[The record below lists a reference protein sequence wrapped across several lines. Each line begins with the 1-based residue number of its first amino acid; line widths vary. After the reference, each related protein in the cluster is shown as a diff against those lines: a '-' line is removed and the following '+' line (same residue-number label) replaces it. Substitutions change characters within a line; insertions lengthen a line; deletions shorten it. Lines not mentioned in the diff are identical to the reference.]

1 VIEMRLVRWTTL
13 AAATGAAVISTS
25 VALGVGP
32 WPGLAA
38 AVRSPSGDV
47 RYTAS
52 RSDGS
57 TVVRALRAAAKGG
70 VVAHVTLDGLWGI
83 PAITSIGAAGGL
95 SPDGRMLVLSEPASY
110 SGLRSQ
116 SRFLVLSARTLAV
129 EKTIVLGGEFGFDV
143 LSPDRRTLYVIQ
155 HRSRADLVSYVVRA
169 YDLARNRLLP
179 GTIVAKG
186 ETGSMRGYPVSR
198 ASSKGGSWVYT
209 LYHRG
214 SGDPFIHALNT
225 VGRSAVCID
234 LPHVIEGDVWSM
246 RLSVS
251 PDGRRLMVRS
261 GGTAIAAVD
270 IKTLRVL

>member
-1 VIEMRLVRWTTL
+1 MLLVRWTSL
-13 AAATGAAVISTS
+13 AAATGAALISTS

-38 AVRSPSGDV
+38 AVRSPRGDV

-57 TVVRALRAAAKGG
+57 TVVRAVRAAADGG

-83 PAITSIGAAGGL
+83 PAITSTGVAGGL
-95 SPDGRMLVLSEPASY
+95 SPDGRTLVLSEAPSY
-110 SGLRSQ
+110 NGLRSQ
-116 SRFLVLSARTLAV
+116 SRFLVLSTRTLAV
-129 EKTIVLGGEFGFDV
+129 EKTIVLDGEFGFDV
-143 LSPDRRTLYVIQ
+143 LSPDRRTLYVLQ

-186 ETGSMRGYPVSR
+186 ETGSMRGYPVAR
-198 ASSKGGSWVYT
+198 ATTGGGSWVYT

-214 SGDPFIHALNT
+214 NGEPFIHALNT
-225 VGRSAVCID
+225 VRSSAVCID
-234 LPHVIEGDVWSM
+234 LPHVAARDIWTM

-251 PDGRRLMVRS
+251 PDGRQLLVRS
-261 GGTAIAAVD
+261 RGSRIAAVD
-270 IKTLRVL
+270 IKTLRLL